1 MHFLSLSYLIIESR
15 KKKKILEG
23 KIQSVIQTRTHTTR
37 EPWLTQPAGLNYL
50 DRGSEGEG
58 EDGVEEEAHT
68 LRS

>member
-1 MHFLSLSYLIIESR
+1 M
-15 KKKKILEG
+15 
-23 KIQSVIQTRTHTTR
+23 QSVIQTSTHTTR

-58 EDGVEEEAHT
+58 EDGVEEEAHA